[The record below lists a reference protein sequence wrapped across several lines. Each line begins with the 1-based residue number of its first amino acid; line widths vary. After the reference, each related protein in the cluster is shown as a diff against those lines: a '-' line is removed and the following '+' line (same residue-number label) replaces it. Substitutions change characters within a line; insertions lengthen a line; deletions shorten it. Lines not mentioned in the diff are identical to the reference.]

1 MAGFFQDLLKGATDS
16 IGSRTFLR
24 DYTHASKTFR
34 TNGYQYAPK
43 LKFLFHVYFDI
54 NTSAYAQNVN
64 TNANFGL
71 LVKSVSLPSF
81 TFATHE
87 LNQYNRKRIVQT
99 KIKYEPV
106 SIKFH
111 DDNGTADGRAA
122 GGIIHQ
128 LWKAYYTYYY
138 KDGTKPN
145 VILSGAR
152 GADRTAANGQPA
164 GAASYNQRTTY
175 TPSITGN
182 DDWGYIGET
191 TSSVAPKQP
200 FFNNITI
207 FGFNQHNYTAY
218 TLINPLLTKMGQ
230 DTYSYSEGNG
240 TMEMSMDVNYET
252 VVYNEGAM
260 DGNSPGNIVTGFGD
274 NATYDRTL
282 SPIAQLGS
290 NSNVMGKGGLI
301 ESAGGFVS
309 ALKEGRLLDA
319 AKVATGIY
327 NNAKNGQLQK
337 NIILEAQG
345 AITAAIRGAANPL
358 NNNPFNFPT
367 KASSPSVINTNGVNN
382 SGRAVPPNVDSTPNA
397 GEQISGG
404 GGAQ

>member
-54 NTSAYAQNVN
+54 NKSAYDVG
-64 TNANFGL
+64 TGANFGL
-71 LVKSVSLPSF
+71 LVKSVTLPGF

-111 DDNGTADGRAA
+111 DDSGTAQGPTA

-145 VILSGAR
+145 VILSAAAGAAR
-152 GADRTAANGQPA
+152 IAANGQPA

-182 DDWGYIGET
+182 DDWGYIGEPP
-191 TSSVAPKQP
+191 SLVAVKQP

-260 DGNSPGNIVTGFGD
+260 DGNAPGNIVAGFGD
-274 NATYDRTL
+274 NANYDRTL
-282 SPIAQLGS
+282 SPIARLGS

-301 ESAGGFVS
+301 DSAGGFVS

-367 KASSPSVINTNGVNN
+367 KASSPSVINTNGVGNP
-382 SGRAVPPNVDSTPNA
+382 GLATSTPIGTISTA
-397 GEQISGG
+397 GQQIVGDG
-404 GGAQ
+404 RN

>member
-64 TNANFGL
+64 TTANFGL

-99 KIKYEPV
+99 KIKYEPI

-145 VILSGAR
+145 VILSGAT
-152 GADRTAANGQPA
+152 GAARTAANGQPA
-164 GAASYNQRTTY
+164 GAANYNQRTTY

-191 TSSVAPKQP
+191 TSSAVKQP

-301 ESAGGFVS
+301 DSAGGFVS

-319 AKVATGIY
+319 AKAATGIY

-367 KASSPSVINTNGVNN
+367 KASSPSVINTNGVSNP
-382 SGRAVPPNVDSTPNA
+382 GRATSTPIGTISTA
-397 GEQISGG
+397 GQQIGG
-404 GGAQ
+404 GGRD

>member
-1 MAGFFQDLLKGATDS
+1 M
-16 IGSRTFLR
+16 
-24 DYTHASKTFR
+24 
-34 TNGYQYAPK
+34 
-43 LKFLFHVYFDI
+43 YFDI
-54 NTSAYAQNVN
+54 NTSAYAQNVS
-64 TNANFGL
+64 TGANFGL
-71 LVKSVSLPSF
+71 LVKSVSLPNF

-99 KIKYEPV
+99 KIKYEPI

-111 DDNGTADGRAA
+111 DDSGTAQGPTA

-152 GADRTAANGQPA
+152 GASAFADNGQPA
-164 GAASYNQRTTY
+164 GASNYNQRTTY

-191 TSSVAPKQP
+191 TSSAVKQP

-260 DGNSPGNIVTGFGD
+260 DGNSPGNIVTGFGAD
-274 NATYDRTL
+274 ANYDRTL
-282 SPIAQLGS
+282 SPIARLGS

-327 NNAKNGQLQK
+327 NNAKNGQLQN

-345 AITAAIRGAANPL
+345 AITAAVRGAANPL

-367 KASSPSVINTNGVNN
+367 KASSPSVINTNGVSNP
-382 SGRAVPPNVDSTPNA
+382 GLATSTPIGTISTA
-397 GEQISGG
+397 GQQIGG
-404 GGAQ
+404 GGRD

>member
-64 TNANFGL
+64 ANFGL
-71 LVKSVSLPSF
+71 LVKSVTLPSF

-111 DDNGTADGRAA
+111 DDNGTAQGEGTA

-145 VILSGAR
+145 VILSGAK
-152 GADRTAANGQPA
+152 GASAFAKNGQPA

-191 TSSVAPKQP
+191 TSSTVKQP

-260 DGNSPGNIVTGFGD
+260 DGNAPGNIVTGFGD

-327 NNAKNGQLQK
+327 NNAKNGQLQN

-382 SGRAVPPNVDSTPNA
+382 PGLATSPPIGTISTA
-397 GEQISGG
+397 GQQIGG
-404 GGAQ
+404 GGRD

>member
-64 TNANFGL
+64 TTANFGL

-99 KIKYEPV
+99 KIKYEPI

-164 GAASYNQRTTY
+164 GAANYNQRTTY

-191 TSSVAPKQP
+191 TSSAVKQP

-327 NNAKNGQLQK
+327 NNTKNGQLQK

-367 KASSPSVINTNGVNN
+367 KASSPSVINTNGV
-382 SGRAVPPNVDSTPNA
+382 SGPGLATSTPIGTISTA
-397 GEQISGG
+397 GQQIGG
-404 GGAQ
+404 GGRD

>member
-64 TNANFGL
+64 TTANFGL

-99 KIKYEPV
+99 KIKYEPI

-145 VILSGAR
+145 VILSGAT
-152 GADRTAANGQPA
+152 GAARTAGNGQPA
-164 GAASYNQRTTY
+164 GAANYNQRTTY

-191 TSSVAPKQP
+191 TSSAVKQP

-301 ESAGGFVS
+301 DSAGGFVS

-319 AKVATGIY
+319 AKAATGIY

-367 KASSPSVINTNGVNN
+367 KASSPSVINANGVSNP
-382 SGRAVPPNVDSTPNA
+382 GRATSTPIGTISTA
-397 GEQISGG
+397 GQQIGG
-404 GGAQ
+404 GGRD

>member
-64 TNANFGL
+64 TTANFGL

-99 KIKYEPV
+99 KIKYEPI

-111 DDNGTADGRAA
+111 DDSGTAQPEAA

-145 VILSGAR
+145 VILSGAT
-152 GADRTAANGQPA
+152 GAARTAGNGKPA
-164 GAASYNQRTTY
+164 GASNYNQRTTY

-191 TSSVAPKQP
+191 TSPAVTVKQP

-301 ESAGGFVS
+301 DSAGGFVS

-319 AKVATGIY
+319 AKAATGIY

-367 KASSPSVINTNGVNN
+367 KASSPSVINTNGVGNP
-382 SGRAVPPNVDSTPNA
+382 GRAEPQTVGSTPNA
-397 GEQISGG
+397 GEQIGG
-404 GGAQ
+404 GGRD

>member
-54 NTSAYAQNVN
+54 NTSAYAQNVG
-64 TNANFGL
+64 TGANFGL
-71 LVKSVSLPSF
+71 LVKSVTLPSF

-99 KIKYEPV
+99 KIKYEPI

-145 VILSGAR
+145 VILSAASGA
-152 GADRTAANGQPA
+152 ARTAANGQPA

-182 DDWGYIGET
+182 DDWGYIGEST
-191 TSSVAPKQP
+191 LAVKQP

-260 DGNSPGNIVTGFGD
+260 DGNAPGNIVTGFGD
-274 NATYDRTL
+274 NANYDRTL
-282 SPIAQLGS
+282 SPIARLGS

-301 ESAGGFVS
+301 DSAGGFVS

-327 NNAKNGQLQK
+327 NNAKNGQLQN

-367 KASSPSVINTNGVNN
+367 KASSPGVINTNGVNN
-382 SGRAVPPNVDSTPNA
+382 PGLATSTPIGTISTA
-397 GEQISGG
+397 GQQIGG
-404 GGAQ
+404 GGRD

>member
-34 TNGYQYAPK
+34 SNGYQYAPK

-54 NTSAYAQNVN
+54 NTSAYAQNVSV
-64 TNANFGL
+64 ANFGL

-99 KIKYEPV
+99 KIKYEPI

-111 DDNGTADGRAA
+111 DDNGTAQPEAA

-145 VILSGAR
+145 VILSGAT
-152 GADRTAANGQPA
+152 GAARTAGNGKPA
-164 GAASYNQRTTY
+164 GASNYNQRTTY

-191 TSSVAPKQP
+191 TSLAVKQP

-301 ESAGGFVS
+301 DSAGGFVS

-319 AKVATGIY
+319 AKAATGIY

-367 KASSPSVINTNGVNN
+367 KASSPSVINANGVSNP
-382 SGRAVPPNVDSTPNA
+382 GRATSTPIGTISTA
-397 GEQISGG
+397 GQQIGG
-404 GGAQ
+404 GGRD

>member
-34 TNGYQYAPK
+34 TNGYAYAPK

-54 NTSAYAQNVN
+54 NTSAYAQNVG
-64 TNANFGL
+64 TGANFGL
-71 LVKSVSLPSF
+71 LVKSVTLPSF

-152 GADRTAANGQPA
+152 GASAFADNGQPA

-260 DGNSPGNIVTGFGD
+260 DGNAPGNIVTGFGD
-274 NATYDRTL
+274 NANYDRTL
-282 SPIAQLGS
+282 SPIARLGS

-327 NNAKNGQLQK
+327 NNAKNGQLQN

-367 KASSPSVINTNGVNN
+367 KASSPSVINTNGVRN
-382 SGRAVPPNVDSTPNA
+382 SGSAGPSNVDSPPNA

-404 GGAQ
+404 SGAQ

>member
-54 NTSAYAQNVN
+54 NTSAYAQNVGPG
-64 TNANFGL
+64 ANFGL

-99 KIKYEPV
+99 KIKYEPI

-111 DDNGTADGRAA
+111 DDSGTAQGLGTA

-145 VILSGAR
+145 VILGEAR
-152 GADRTAANGQPA
+152 GTDRTADNGQPA

-260 DGNSPGNIVTGFGD
+260 DGNAPGNIVTGFGD
-274 NATYDRTL
+274 NANYDRTL
-282 SPIAQLGS
+282 SPIARLGS

-301 ESAGGFVS
+301 DSAGGFVS

-345 AITAAIRGAANPL
+345 AITAAISGAANPL

-367 KASSPSVINTNGVNN
+367 KASSPSAINTNGVGP
-382 SGRAVPPNVDSTPNA
+382 SGRTGPSNVDSPPNA
-397 GEQISGG
+397 GQQIGG
-404 GGAQ
+404 GGRD

>member
-1 MAGFFQDLLKGATDS
+1 MLGFFQDLLKGATDS

-54 NTSAYAQNVN
+54 NTSAYAQNVG
-64 TNANFGL
+64 TGANFGL

-111 DDNGTADGRAA
+111 DDSGTAQGTTA

-145 VILSGAR
+145 VILGEAR
-152 GADRTAANGQPA
+152 GTDRTADNGQPA

-252 VVYNEGAM
+252 VVYTEGAM
-260 DGNSPGNIVTGFGD
+260 DGNSPGNIVAGFGD
-274 NATYDRTL
+274 NANYDRTL
-282 SPIAQLGS
+282 SPIARLGS

-301 ESAGGFVS
+301 DSAGGFVS

-327 NNAKNGQLQK
+327 NNAKNGQLQN

-382 SGRAVPPNVDSTPNA
+382 PGLATSTPIGTISTA
-397 GEQISGG
+397 GQQIGG
-404 GGAQ
+404 GGRD

>member
-54 NTSAYAQNVN
+54 NTSAYAQNVSV
-64 TNANFGL
+64 ANFGL

-99 KIKYEPV
+99 KIKYEPI

-152 GADRTAANGQPA
+152 GASDFAANGQPA
-164 GAASYNQRTTY
+164 GAANYNQRTTY

-191 TSSVAPKQP
+191 TSSAVKQP

-301 ESAGGFVS
+301 DSAGGFVS

-319 AKVATGIY
+319 AKAATGIY

-367 KASSPSVINTNGVNN
+367 KASSPSVINTNGVSNP
-382 SGRAVPPNVDSTPNA
+382 GRATSTPIGTISTA
-397 GEQISGG
+397 GQQIGG
-404 GGAQ
+404 GGRD

>member
-64 TNANFGL
+64 TTANFGL

-99 KIKYEPV
+99 KIKYEPI

-164 GAASYNQRTTY
+164 GAANYNQRTTY

-191 TSSVAPKQP
+191 TSSAVKQP

-301 ESAGGFVS
+301 DSAGGFVS

-319 AKVATGIY
+319 AKAATGIY

-367 KASSPSVINTNGVNN
+367 KASSPSVINTNGV
-382 SGRAVPPNVDSTPNA
+382 SGPGLATSTPIGTISTA
-397 GEQISGG
+397 GQQIGG
-404 GGAQ
+404 GGRD

>member
-34 TNGYQYAPK
+34 SNGYQYAPK

-54 NTSAYAQNVN
+54 NTSAYAQNVS
-64 TNANFGL
+64 TGANFGL
-71 LVKSVSLPSF
+71 LVKSVSLPNF

-99 KIKYEPV
+99 KIKYEPI

-164 GAASYNQRTTY
+164 GAANYNQRTTY

-191 TSSVAPKQP
+191 TSSAVKQP

-301 ESAGGFVS
+301 DSAGGFVS

-319 AKVATGIY
+319 AKAATGIY

-367 KASSPSVINTNGVNN
+367 KASSPSVINTNGV
-382 SGRAVPPNVDSTPNA
+382 SGPGLATSTPIGTISTA
-397 GEQISGG
+397 GQQIGG
-404 GGAQ
+404 GGRD

>member
-99 KIKYEPV
+99 KIKYEPI

-111 DDNGTADGRAA
+111 DDSGTAQPEAA

-145 VILSGAR
+145 VILSGAT
-152 GADRTAANGQPA
+152 GAARTAGNGQPA
-164 GAASYNQRTTY
+164 GAANYNQRTTY

-191 TSSVAPKQP
+191 TSPAVTVKQP

-327 NNAKNGQLQK
+327 NNTKNGQLQK

-367 KASSPSVINTNGVNN
+367 KASSPSVINTNGV
-382 SGRAVPPNVDSTPNA
+382 SGPGLATSTPIGTISTA
-397 GEQISGG
+397 GQQIGG
-404 GGAQ
+404 GGRD

>member
-34 TNGYQYAPK
+34 SNGYQYAPK

-54 NTSAYAQNVN
+54 NTSAYAQTVSV
-64 TNANFGL
+64 ANFGL

-99 KIKYEPV
+99 KIKYEPI

-145 VILSGAR
+145 VILSGAT
-152 GADRTAANGQPA
+152 GAARTAANGQPA
-164 GAASYNQRTTY
+164 GAANYNQRTTY

-191 TSSVAPKQP
+191 TSSAVKQP

-301 ESAGGFVS
+301 DSAGGFVS

-319 AKVATGIY
+319 AKAATGIY

-367 KASSPSVINTNGVNN
+367 KASSPSVINTNGV
-382 SGRAVPPNVDSTPNA
+382 SGPGLATSTPIGTISTA
-397 GEQISGG
+397 GQQIGG
-404 GGAQ
+404 GGRD

>member
-64 TNANFGL
+64 TNVNFGL
-71 LVKSVSLPSF
+71 LVKSVNLPSF

-111 DDNGTADGRAA
+111 DDNGTAQGLGTA

-145 VILSGAR
+145 VILSGKR
-152 GADRTAANGQPA
+152 GTDPTAANGQPA

-191 TSSVAPKQP
+191 TSSAVKQP

-260 DGNSPGNIVTGFGD
+260 DGNAPGNIVTGFGD

-327 NNAKNGQLQK
+327 NNAKNGQLQN

-382 SGRAVPPNVDSTPNA
+382 PGLATSTPIGTISTA
-397 GEQISGG
+397 GQQIGG
-404 GGAQ
+404 GGRD

>member
-54 NTSAYAQNVN
+54 NTSAYAQNVS
-64 TNANFGL
+64 TGANFGL
-71 LVKSVSLPSF
+71 LVKSVTLPSF

-111 DDNGTADGRAA
+111 DDNGTADGLTA

-145 VILSGAR
+145 VILSAASGAAR
-152 GADRTAANGQPA
+152 IAANGQPA

-260 DGNSPGNIVTGFGD
+260 DGNAPGNIVTGFGD

-327 NNAKNGQLQK
+327 NNAKNGQLQN

-382 SGRAVPPNVDSTPNA
+382 PGLATSTPIGTISTA
-397 GEQISGG
+397 GQQIGG
-404 GGAQ
+404 GGRD

>member
-34 TNGYQYAPK
+34 SNGYQYAPK

-54 NTSAYAQNVN
+54 NTSAYAQTVSV
-64 TNANFGL
+64 ANFGL

-99 KIKYEPV
+99 KIKYEPI

-164 GAASYNQRTTY
+164 GAANYNQRTTY

-191 TSSVAPKQP
+191 TSSAVKQP

-319 AKVATGIY
+319 AKAATGIY

-367 KASSPSVINTNGVNN
+367 KASSPSVINANGVSNP
-382 SGRAVPPNVDSTPNA
+382 GRAVPPNVDLTPNA
-397 GEQISGG
+397 GQQIG

>member
-34 TNGYQYAPK
+34 SNGYQYAPK

-54 NTSAYAQNVN
+54 NTSAYAQTVSV
-64 TNANFGL
+64 ANFGL

-99 KIKYEPV
+99 KIKYEPI

-152 GADRTAANGQPA
+152 GASAFANNGQPA
-164 GAASYNQRTTY
+164 GASNYNQRTTY

-191 TSSVAPKQP
+191 TSLAVKQP

-260 DGNSPGNIVTGFGD
+260 DGNSPGNIVTGFGA
-274 NATYDRTL
+274 NANYDRTL
-282 SPIAQLGS
+282 SPIARVGS

-301 ESAGGFVS
+301 DSAGGFVS

-319 AKVATGIY
+319 AKAATGIY

-345 AITAAIRGAANPL
+345 AITAAISGAANPL

-367 KASSPSVINTNGVNN
+367 KASSPSVINTNRVSNP
-382 SGRAVPPNVDSTPNA
+382 GRATSTPIGTISTA
-397 GEQISGG
+397 GQQIGG
-404 GGAQ
+404 GGRD

>member
-34 TNGYQYAPK
+34 SNGYQYAPK

-99 KIKYEPV
+99 KIKYEPI

-152 GADRTAANGQPA
+152 GADRTAENGQPA
-164 GAASYNQRTTY
+164 GAANYNQRTTY

-191 TSSVAPKQP
+191 TSSAVKQP

-301 ESAGGFVS
+301 DSAGGFVS

-319 AKVATGIY
+319 AKAATGIY

-367 KASSPSVINTNGVNN
+367 KASSPSVINTNGV
-382 SGRAVPPNVDSTPNA
+382 SGPGLATSTPIGTISTA
-397 GEQISGG
+397 GQQIGG
-404 GGAQ
+404 GGRD

>member
-64 TNANFGL
+64 TTANFGL

-99 KIKYEPV
+99 KIKYEPI

-164 GAASYNQRTTY
+164 GAANYNQRTTY

-191 TSSVAPKQP
+191 TSSAVKQP

-319 AKVATGIY
+319 AKAATGIY

-367 KASSPSVINTNGVNN
+367 KASSPSVINTNGV
-382 SGRAVPPNVDSTPNA
+382 SGPGLATSTPIGTISTA
-397 GEQISGG
+397 GQQIGG
-404 GGAQ
+404 GGRD

>member
-34 TNGYQYAPK
+34 SNGYQYAPK

-54 NTSAYAQNVN
+54 NTSAYAQNVSV
-64 TNANFGL
+64 ANFGL

-99 KIKYEPV
+99 KIKYEPI

-111 DDNGTADGRAA
+111 DDNGTADGTTA

-152 GADRTAANGQPA
+152 GAARTAENGQPA
-164 GAASYNQRTTY
+164 GAANYNQRTTY

-191 TSSVAPKQP
+191 TSSAVKQP

-301 ESAGGFVS
+301 DSAGGFVS

-319 AKVATGIY
+319 AKAATGIY

-367 KASSPSVINTNGVNN
+367 KASSPSVINTNGVSNP
-382 SGRAVPPNVDSTPNA
+382 GRATSTPLGTISTA
-397 GEQISGG
+397 GQQIG

>member
-34 TNGYQYAPK
+34 SNGYQYAPK

-54 NTSAYAQNVN
+54 NTSAYAQTVSV
-64 TNANFGL
+64 ANFGL

-99 KIKYEPV
+99 KIKYEPI

-111 DDNGTADGRAA
+111 DDSGTAQDPSTA

-152 GADRTAANGQPA
+152 GASAFANNGQPA
-164 GAASYNQRTTY
+164 GASNYNQRTTY

-191 TSSVAPKQP
+191 TSSAVKQP

-301 ESAGGFVS
+301 DSAGGFVS

-319 AKVATGIY
+319 AKAATGIY

-367 KASSPSVINTNGVNN
+367 KASSPSVINANGVSNP
-382 SGRAVPPNVDSTPNA
+382 GRATSTPIGTISTA
-397 GEQISGG
+397 GQQIGG
-404 GGAQ
+404 GGRD

>member
-99 KIKYEPV
+99 KIKYEPI

-152 GADRTAANGQPA
+152 GADRTAENGQPA
-164 GAASYNQRTTY
+164 GAANYNQRTTY

-191 TSSVAPKQP
+191 TSSAVKQP

-301 ESAGGFVS
+301 DSAGGFVS

-319 AKVATGIY
+319 AKAATGIY

-367 KASSPSVINTNGVNN
+367 KASSPSVINTNGVSNP
-382 SGRAVPPNVDSTPNA
+382 ALAEPPTVGSTPNA
-397 GEQISGG
+397 GRQLGG
-404 GGAQ
+404 GGRD

>member
-34 TNGYQYAPK
+34 SNGYQYAPK

-54 NTSAYAQNVN
+54 NTSAYAQNVS
-64 TNANFGL
+64 TGANFGL
-71 LVKSVSLPSF
+71 LVKSVSLPNF

-99 KIKYEPV
+99 KIKYEPI

-111 DDNGTADGRAA
+111 DDNGTADGTTA

-164 GAASYNQRTTY
+164 GAANYNQRTTY

-191 TSSVAPKQP
+191 TSSAVKQP

-301 ESAGGFVS
+301 DSAGGFVS

-319 AKVATGIY
+319 AKAATGIY

-367 KASSPSVINTNGVNN
+367 KASSPSVINTNGVSNP
-382 SGRAVPPNVDSTPNA
+382 GRATSTPIGTISTA
-397 GEQISGG
+397 GQQIGG
-404 GGAQ
+404 GGRD

>member
-34 TNGYQYAPK
+34 SNGYQYAPK

-99 KIKYEPV
+99 KIKYEPI

-164 GAASYNQRTTY
+164 GAANYNQRTTY

-191 TSSVAPKQP
+191 TSSAVKQP

-282 SPIAQLGS
+282 SPIARLGS

-301 ESAGGFVS
+301 DSAGGFVS

-319 AKVATGIY
+319 AKAATGIY

-367 KASSPSVINTNGVNN
+367 KASSPSVINTNGV
-382 SGRAVPPNVDSTPNA
+382 GGPGLATSTPIGTISTA
-397 GEQISGG
+397 GQQIGG
-404 GGAQ
+404 GGRD

>member
-34 TNGYQYAPK
+34 SNGYQYAPK

-64 TNANFGL
+64 TTANFGL

-99 KIKYEPV
+99 KIKYEPI

-145 VILSGAR
+145 VILSGAT
-152 GADRTAANGQPA
+152 GAARTAGNGQPA
-164 GAASYNQRTTY
+164 GAANYNQRTTY

-191 TSSVAPKQP
+191 TSSAVKQP

-301 ESAGGFVS
+301 DSAGGFVS

-319 AKVATGIY
+319 AKAATGIY

-367 KASSPSVINTNGVNN
+367 KASSPSVINTNGVSNP
-382 SGRAVPPNVDSTPNA
+382 GRATSTPIGTISTA
-397 GEQISGG
+397 GQQIGG
-404 GGAQ
+404 GGRD

>member
-367 KASSPSVINTNGVNN
+367 KASSPSVINTNGVGNP
-382 SGRAVPPNVDSTPNA
+382 GLATSTPIGTISTA
-397 GEQISGG
+397 GQQIVGDG
-404 GGAQ
+404 RN

>member
-1 MAGFFQDLLKGATDS
+1 MLGFFQDLLKGATDS

-64 TNANFGL
+64 ANFGL
-71 LVKSVSLPSF
+71 LVKSVTLPSF

-111 DDNGTADGRAA
+111 DDSGTAQGTTA

-145 VILSGAR
+145 VILSAASGAAR
-152 GADRTAANGQPA
+152 IAANGQPA

-182 DDWGYIGET
+182 DDWGYIGEST
-191 TSSVAPKQP
+191 LAVKQP

-260 DGNSPGNIVTGFGD
+260 DGNAPGNIVTGFGD
-274 NATYDRTL
+274 NANYDRTL
-282 SPIAQLGS
+282 SPIARLGS

-327 NNAKNGQLQK
+327 NNAKNGQLQN

-382 SGRAVPPNVDSTPNA
+382 PGLATSTPIGTISTA
-397 GEQISGG
+397 GQQIGG
-404 GGAQ
+404 GGRD

>member
-1 MAGFFQDLLKGATDS
+1 
-16 IGSRTFLR
+16 
-24 DYTHASKTFR
+24 
-34 TNGYQYAPK
+34 
-43 LKFLFHVYFDI
+43 VYFDI
-54 NTSAYAQNVN
+54 NKSAYAQNVN
-64 TNANFGL
+64 TNVNFGL

-111 DDNGTADGRAA
+111 DDSGTAQGTTA

-145 VILSGAR
+145 VILSRAKGAS
-152 GADRTAANGQPA
+152 AFAKNGQPA

-191 TSSVAPKQP
+191 TSSTVKQP

-260 DGNSPGNIVTGFGD
+260 DGNAPGNIVTGFGD
-274 NATYDRTL
+274 NANYDRTL
-282 SPIAQLGS
+282 SPIARLGS

-345 AITAAIRGAANPL
+345 AITAAISGAANPL

-382 SGRAVPPNVDSTPNA
+382 PGLATSTPIGTISTA
-397 GEQISGG
+397 GQQIGG
-404 GGAQ
+404 GGRD